1 MTGQFKAAGLD
12 FTVADFVKPVSQ
24 DLKDLDISS
33 YDVAVVYN
41 SADLVPLKENFP
53 DFKPDGSSF
62 VTVGKQI
69 VRAMEEAGY
78 PIAFQAPTPEAPCV
92 AKALAIFLEADKG

>member
-41 SADLVPLKENFP
+41 SADLVSLKENFP
-53 DFKPDGSSF
+53 DW
-62 VTVGKQI
+62 KQGNTLI
-69 VRAMEEAGY
+69 AAFGNGTKRALEEAGFRVD
-78 PIAFQAPTPEAPCV
+78 IEAGQGLPF
-92 AKALAIFLEADKG
+92 ASLPLAIADYLEKNE